1 MNKPDLFDA
10 RRKELTEKEAP
21 LAARM
26 RPRTLDEF
34 IGQEHIVGPGRLLR
48 RAIQADQLSS
58 VIFYGPPGTGKTTL
72 ARIIANTTRAH
83 FIAINAVLAGVADIR
98 AAIAAAQ
105 ERRGQFGQRTILFV
119 DEVHRFNKA
128 QQDALL
134 PWVENGTVI
143 LIGATTENPYFE
155 VNKALVSRSRI
166 FQLKPLTEA
175 DLFAVARQALA
186 DPERGYGKLNV
197 TVDDDALAHLVD
209 VANGD
214 ARGVLNALEL
224 AVETTAP
231 EMIPEDKRPADH
243 APRITHHAPRIH
255 ITLAVA
261 EESIQRRA
269 VLYDKEGDVHYD
281 TISAFIKSLRG
292 SDPDAALYWM
302 ARMVYAGEEPR
313 FIFRRMIVFAGED
326 VGLADPNAIRVVT
339 ACADAFEYVGMPEGR
354 FHLALAA
361 LYLATAA
368 KSNSAFA
375 FFDALATV
383 EKEQEA
389 EVPAHLR
396 DANRDKEGFGHGE
409 GYLYPHAY
417 RDHWVAQQYLPDAL
431 QGSVFYQP
439 GGLGYETRVKVEVE
453 RRREAQLAAM
463 IEGGEGFGAIETL
476 TFTGAAAAGDRDRWL
491 QRAIGGAGERLAAL
505 RDRVLDAAR
514 LQRHHLVLD
523 INAGSGLLTLEALR
537 RVPEGG
543 VWTLAAGASEAAAL
557 REIADRLPQVE
568 RPVVLQ
574 GTLAEL
580 PELLATRG
588 EADVRFDA
596 VVGRSVLSSLRRENS
611 GARTGVEASAGKP
624 PKGSTPEKL
633 TFTAKRIAALL
644 RPAGGIVGL
653 AEPVARYTQR
663 LYALVDLAPLGAAL
677 AGKVK
682 EAEEAIYA
690 DPHDPLVNWD
700 EEDLRLAFEAAGC
713 SEVKVE
719 AQATTV
725 ETRITPALLT
735 RWFSPA
741 PAGDRPSYSQRLT
754 ARLTP
759 DELVAVQALYVR
771 TLTGQVVPWRTTMA
785 YVVGRQ

>member
-1 MNKPDLFDA
+1 MKIPTSLFDA
-10 RRKELTEKEAP
+10 RREELTEKEAP

-34 IGQEHIVGPGRLLR
+34 VGQEHIVGPGRLLR

-58 VIFYGPPGTGKTTL
+58 LIFYGPPGTGKTTL

-98 AAIAAAQ
+98 AAIQEAQ
-105 ERRGQFGQRTILFV
+105 EYRGQFGRRTILFV

-155 VNKALVSRSRI
+155 VNKPLVSRSRI
-166 FQLKPLTEA
+166 FQLKPLTND
-175 DLFAVARQALA
+175 DLRRIALQALR

-197 TVDDDALAHLVD
+197 QVDEDALDHLVN

-224 AVETTAP
+224 AVETTP
-231 EMIPEDKRPADH
+231 LGPDGV
-243 APRITHHAPRIH
+243 IH
-255 ITLAVA
+255 VDMAVA

-269 VLYDKEGDVHYD
+269 VLYDKEGDVHFD

-292 SDPDAALYWM
+292 SDPDAALYWL
-302 ARMVYAGEEPR
+302 ARMVYAGEDPR
-313 FIFRRMIVFAGED
+313 FIFRRMLIFAGED

-339 ACADAFEYVGMPEGR
+339 ACAQAFDYVGLPEGR
-354 FHLALAA
+354 FHLAEAA
-361 LYLATAA
+361 IYLATAP
-368 KSNSAFA
+368 KSNSTMG

-383 EKEQEA
+383 EREREA

-396 DANRDKEGFGHGE
+396 DASRDAEGFGHGQ

-431 QGSVFYQP
+431 QGRVFYQP
-439 GGLGYETRVKVEVE
+439 SDQGHEARIRAEVA

-463 IEGGEGFGAIETL
+463 VEGDALGPPEIL
-476 TFTGAAAAGDRDRWL
+476 TFTGERAGRERDRWL
-491 QRAIGGAGERLAAL
+491 QRTISNAGAHLAAL

-523 INAGSGLLTLEALR
+523 LNAASGLLTWEALR

-543 VWTLAAGASEAAAL
+543 VWALARTAREADAL
-557 REIADRLPQVE
+557 REIAARLPELE
-568 RPVVLQ
+568 RPIVLL
-574 GTLAEL
+574 GDLDEL
-580 PELLATRG
+580 PELLAIRG
-588 EADVRFDA
+588 EGDVRFDA
-596 VVGRSVLSSLRRENS
+596 IVGRNALARHPDKAATLRQVVSWLRADGVLS
-611 GARTGVEASAGKP
+611 
-624 PKGSTPEKL
+624 
-633 TFTAKRIAALL
+633 
-644 RPAGGIVGL
+644 L
-653 AEPVARYTQR
+653 AEAIPHRTQR
-663 LYALVDLAPLGAAL
+663 LHRLVPLEWLERAVAEQ
-677 AGKVK
+677 VI

-690 DPHDPLVNWD
+690 NPTDPMINWD
-700 EEDLRLAFEAAGC
+700 VADLEAALAAAGLTDIHVEVEEQATEVQVTPALIARWFEAA
-713 SEVKVE
+713 
-719 AQATTV
+719 
-725 ETRITPALLT
+725 PA
-735 RWFSPA
+735 
-741 PAGDRPSYSQRLT
+741 DRPSYGQRLA
-754 ARLTP
+754 ARLP
-759 DELVAVQALYVR
+759 AEQLDQARELFER
-771 TLTGQVVPWRTTMA
+771 TLLGQTVTWTSTVA
-785 YVVGRQ
+785 YVTGIKG